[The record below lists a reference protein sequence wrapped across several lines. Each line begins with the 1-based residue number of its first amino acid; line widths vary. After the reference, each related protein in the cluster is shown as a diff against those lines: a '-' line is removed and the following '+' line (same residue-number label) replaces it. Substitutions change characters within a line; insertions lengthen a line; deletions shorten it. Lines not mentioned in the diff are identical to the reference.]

1 MTGNGGEGKMGMT
14 RKLASIMTLGLI
26 DFRSDKERMAR
37 YEKKQLKELKRQR
50 KAAEMQGKPR
60 R

>member
-1 MTGNGGEGKMGMT
+1 MGMT